1 MKTLAKHLVGITA
14 VAALI
19 AAGSALAASASDN
32 WENHCTRCH
41 GADGKGQTKVGK
53 KLQVRDMTTAE
64 YKSKL
69 DDAKA
74 LTSLKEGI
82 KKDGKEIKKS
92 FASDLSD
99 AEIKELVGYVRNL
112 K

>member
-14 VAALI
+14 VAVLI

-74 LTSLKEGI
+74 VTSLKEGI

>member
-1 MKTLAKHLVGITA
+1 MKTFVKHLIGLGA
-14 VAALI
+14 VVALI

-32 WENHCTRCH
+32 WENHCSRCH

-64 YKSKL
+64 YKTKL
-69 DDAKA
+69 AEAKA
-74 LTSLKEGI
+74 VTSLKEGI

-92 FASDLSD
+92 FASDLSE
-99 AEIKELVGYVRNL
+99 AEMKELVAYVRNL